1 MKEFL
6 PKNNTSR
13 KIVHLDMDAFYAS
26 VEMQANPALKQKALI
41 IGHDPRKHH
50 GHGVVATA
58 NYEARKYGVH
68 SAMAMAKALKLVP
81 KEKLVFVSPNFDKYR
96 TISNQIHEL
105 MYQVTDQVESVA
117 LDEAYLDVTKN
128 KLKLSALQAATW
140 LQQKIYQELGLT
152 SSFGVAF
159 NKFLAKMASEYAK
172 PFGRTVILPE
182 DALKFLGQQPI
193 ENFPGIGKK
202 TQQQL
207 HKLKI
212 FTGKDLQEVPVLFLI
227 EKFKKIGYAMALHA
241 HGIDL
246 SPVKKNRSRKSIG
259 TERTFDPVIYDKNR
273 ALTLLRGFC
282 ETISKKLITKNLQ
295 AQVVVLKIR
304 NTDFETLTKR
314 RQLPKPSNNGLEFYQ
329 IIKTLLDE
337 TNSYFDNGVRLLG
350 VTAGNLVDKKFEE
363 VKLDLF

>member
-26 VEMQANPALKQKALI
+26 VEMQNNPALKQKALVV
-41 IGHDPRKHH
+41 GHDPRKHH
-50 GHGVVATA
+50 GHGVVTTA
-58 NYEARKYGVH
+58 NYVARKYGVH
-68 SAMAMAKALKLVP
+68 SAMPTAKALKLVP
-81 KEKLVFVSPNFDKYR
+81 KEKLVFVSPNFAKYR
-96 TISNQIHEL
+96 AVSNHIHEL

-128 KLKLSALQAATW
+128 KLNKPAFQAASW
-140 LQQKIYQELGLT
+140 LQQKIYQETGLT
-152 SSFGVAF
+152 SSFGVTY

-182 DALKFLGQQPI
+182 DALEFLGKQPI
-193 ENFPGIGKK
+193 EKFPGIGKK

-207 HKLKI
+207 HDLNI
-212 FTGKDLQEVPVLFLI
+212 YLGEDLQKVSVLFLM
-227 EKFKKIGYAMALHA
+227 EKFKKLGYAMALHA

-246 SPVKKNRSRKSIG
+246 SPVKKDRLRKSIG
-259 TERTFDPVIYDKNR
+259 TERTFDPIIYDKNQ
-273 ALTLLRGFC
+273 ALTILRSFC
-282 ETISKKLITKNLQ
+282 ETVSEKLIAQNLQ

-304 NTDFETLTKR
+304 NNNFETLTKR
-314 RQLPKPSNNGLEFYQ
+314 KQLSKPSNDGIEFYQ
-329 IIKTLLDE
+329 TIKVLLDK
-337 TNSYFDNGVRLLG
+337 TNNFLNDGVRLLG
-350 VTAGNLVDKKFEE
+350 VTAGSLVNKKFEE